1 MIVWKFGGTS
11 VADAI
16 QLRHVAELVRDAK
29 EPPVVVVS
37 AMAGITNILM
47 ALREELEAGGKRW
60 GTGILAPLRDQ
71 HLTTAATV
79 SPDPTVATEI
89 TEICFDLEA
98 RLARGGPRDELA
110 DELLAVGEDLS
121 ARLLA
126 SAIRELD
133 VPVTFVDAREIIRT
147 DRHFGAAH
155 PLISEI
161 RRLVSHHLIPLA
173 EAGRVVVTQGFV
185 GATEDGRTTTL
196 GRGGSDFSATLLGS
210 ALDAEEVRIWTD
222 VDGIFSADPNTVDG
236 ARVLSEIG
244 FEEAVELSHFGAR
257 VLHPGAA
264 KHAVAGGLEV
274 TIRNTSRPDAP
285 GTVVLRDRL
294 GTAGIAAVVQKPN
307 VVLVKVRALP
317 SAVEYGFLARVF
329 GVLARHAVPV
339 DLVST
344 SHTSTAFTIDEGHE
358 LGAVIAE
365 LKEWAEV
372 ETIPGM
378 STITVVGHG
387 LLREPGIVARVFSAV
402 GSTGIQMV
410 ALASDVS
417 LSFLVDSEEA
427 QAVVRRLHAELV
439 AEKED

>member
-1 MIVWKFGGTS
+1 V
-11 VADAI
+11 
-16 QLRHVAELVRDAK
+16 
-29 EPPVVVVS
+29 
-37 AMAGITNILM
+37 TNILT
-47 ALREELEAGGKRW
+47 ALRSELTEGGERW
-60 GTGILAPLRDQ
+60 GTGILAPLCEK
-71 HLTTAATV
+71 HLAVASALTH
-79 SPDPTVATEI
+79 DPTVATEI
-89 TEICFDLEA
+89 REICLDLEA
-98 RLARGGPRDELA
+98 RLARGGPRDELG

-126 SAIRELD
+126 SALREVG
-133 VPVTFVDAREIIRT
+133 VPVTFVDSREVVRT
-147 DRHFGAAH
+147 DRRFGAAI
-155 PLISEI
+155 PQTSEV
-161 RRLVSHHLIPLA
+161 RRLAAFHFTPLS
-173 EAGRVVVTQGFV
+173 EAGRVAVTQGFV

-196 GRGGSDFSATLLGS
+196 GRGGSDFTATLLGS
-210 ALDAEEVRIWTD
+210 ALDATEVRIWTD
-222 VDGIFSADPNTVDG
+222 VDGIFSADPETVEG
-236 ARVLSEIG
+236 ARILTEIG

-274 TIRNTSRPDAP
+274 SIRNTFHPEAQ

-294 GTAGIAAVVQKPN
+294 GTARVAAVVHKPR

-344 SHTSTAFTIDEGHE
+344 SHTSTAFTIDEVHE
-358 LGAVIAE
+358 LGPVIAE

-372 ETIPGM
+372 EVV
-378 STITVVGHG
+378 SRLATITLVGHG

-402 GSTGIQMV
+402 GSTAIHLV

-417 LSFLVDSEEA
+417 LSFLVDAEEA
-427 QAVVRRLHAELV
+427 LGVVRRLHAELV
-439 AEKED
+439 AREEEEGG